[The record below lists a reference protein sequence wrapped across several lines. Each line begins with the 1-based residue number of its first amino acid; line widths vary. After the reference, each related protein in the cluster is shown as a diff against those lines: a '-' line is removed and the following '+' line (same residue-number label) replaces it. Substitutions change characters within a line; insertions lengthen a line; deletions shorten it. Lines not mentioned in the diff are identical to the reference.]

1 MVNSWFHKLLSL
13 WPMCVLSQIEDIQ
26 MWKLLVH
33 GECIYWIGSSKI
45 SLLLL
50 IHQWL
55 MCITSSLQIISSHEF
70 SQDMLDEKL
79 KENERRRR
87 KAVKNVDLEM
97 SQYLEDERLA
107 IALQNSEFLQELRGN
122 EDFMKT
128 LEKGNWIL
136 LLFYS
141 N

>member
-1 MVNSWFHKLLSL
+1 M
-13 WPMCVLSQIEDIQ
+13 
-26 MWKLLVH
+26 
-33 GECIYWIGSSKI
+33 
-45 SLLLL
+45 
-50 IHQWL
+50 
-55 MCITSSLQIISSHEF
+55 LQIISSHEF

-128 LEKGNWIL
+128 LEKGIWIL
-136 LLFYS
+136 LLFDFNLFYS
-141 N
+141 YFFY

>member
-1 MVNSWFHKLLSL
+1 MENVF
-13 WPMCVLSQIEDIQ
+13 CE
-26 MWKLLVH
+26 
-33 GECIYWIGSSKI
+33 WIGSSKNFLI
-45 SLLLL
+45 IVDSSLIDVL
-50 IHQWL
+50 
-55 MCITSSLQIISSHEF
+55 SSLLQIISSHEF

-128 LEKGNWIL
+128 LEKGIWIL
-136 LLFYS
+136 LLFDF

>member
-1 MVNSWFHKLLSL
+1 MYFTSY
-13 WPMCVLSQIEDIQ
+13 PCGQCVSYL
-26 MWKLLVH
+26 KTRTY
-33 GECIYWIGSSKI
+33 ECESCWCMENVFCEWIGSSKNFLI
-45 SLLLL
+45 IVDSSLIDVL
-50 IHQWL
+50 
-55 MCITSSLQIISSHEF
+55 LQIISSHEF

-128 LEKGNWIL
+128 LEKGIWIL
-136 LLFYS
+136 LLFDF

>member
-1 MVNSWFHKLLSL
+1 MSL
-13 WPMCVLSQIEDIQ
+13 T
-26 MWKLLVH
+26 
-33 GECIYWIGSSKI
+33 
-45 SLLLL
+45 SLF
-50 IHQWL
+50 
-55 MCITSSLQIISSHEF
+55 QIISSHEF

-128 LEKGNWIL
+128 LEKGIWIL
-136 LLFYS
+136 LLFDF

>member
-1 MVNSWFHKLLSL
+1 MSL
-13 WPMCVLSQIEDIQ
+13 T
-26 MWKLLVH
+26 
-33 GECIYWIGSSKI
+33 
-45 SLLLL
+45 SL
-50 IHQWL
+50 
-55 MCITSSLQIISSHEF
+55 LQIISSHEF

-128 LEKGNWIL
+128 LEKGIWIL
-136 LLFYS
+136 ILFFLISFILIFFTKEVFVSVSYYIY
-141 N
+141 

>member
-1 MVNSWFHKLLSL
+1 MIHHSL
-13 WPMCVLSQIEDIQ
+13 MF
-26 MWKLLVH
+26 
-33 GECIYWIGSSKI
+33 
-45 SLLLL
+45 
-50 IHQWL
+50 
-55 MCITSSLQIISSHEF
+55 ITTSLQIISSHEF

-128 LEKGNWIL
+128 LEKGIWIL
-136 LLFYS
+136 FDF

>member
-1 MVNSWFHKLLSL
+1 MF
-13 WPMCVLSQIEDIQ
+13 
-26 MWKLLVH
+26 
-33 GECIYWIGSSKI
+33 
-45 SLLLL
+45 
-50 IHQWL
+50 
-55 MCITSSLQIISSHEF
+55 QIISSHEF

-128 LEKGNWIL
+128 LEKGMGVCLQRKILEKDIGVLLYRMRKYL
-136 LLFYS
+136 LLLTDYLNCDS
-141 N
+141 VD

>member
-1 MVNSWFHKLLSL
+1 MDFTSY
-13 WPMCVLSQIEDIQ
+13 PCGQCVSYLK
-26 MWKLLVH
+26 MRTY
-33 GECIYWIGSSKI
+33 ECESCWCMENVFCEWIGSSKNFLI
-45 SLLLL
+45 IVDSSL
-50 IHQWL
+50 IDWL
-55 MCITSSLQIISSHEF
+55 MSLTSLLQIISSHEF

-128 LEKGNWIL
+128 LEKGIWIL
-136 LLFYS
+136 LLFDF

>member
-1 MVNSWFHKLLSL
+1 MF
-13 WPMCVLSQIEDIQ
+13 
-26 MWKLLVH
+26 
-33 GECIYWIGSSKI
+33 
-45 SLLLL
+45 
-50 IHQWL
+50 
-55 MCITSSLQIISSHEF
+55 ITTSLQIISSHEF

-128 LEKGNWIL
+128 LEKGIWIL
-136 LLFYS
+136 FDF